1 MFRLLRFF
9 SIASLLAF
17 IVVTLVLGLW
27 YRNLAVN
34 DLIEQEESK
43 NVALT
48 KAFANSLW
56 SEVAP
61 YLAAT
66 AEFDADRLLR
76 DPQINALRKSI
87 LAQMQGLSVVKV
99 KIYDLN
105 GRAVFSTQL
114 DQIGEDKSSNAGYQA
129 GRAGGVASELTHRDT
144 FSAFESEIED
154 RDVLSSYIPFR
165 DNRQTGEIMGVFE
178 VYSDVT
184 PLLAKVKNT
193 QRQVM
198 VGVALILAALY
209 LGLFFIVRHAD
220 RIIVRQVEERKQ
232 VYQELTQQQRALAML
247 QERER
252 LARELHDSLGQIL
265 GFMNVQTQAARQLL
279 AKGKNQ
285 DADQLLL
292 RLHDVA
298 KTAQTDVRE
307 QIMNLRSG
315 SALDT
320 DFRTMLHDYMEQFSN
335 FSNIKVDLVGMEQ
348 IDAIEM
354 SPQVEIQLLRIIQE
368 ALTNVRKHA
377 QAQRI
382 TISLAVQSAQ
392 IHVVV
397 EDDGRGFDLAN
408 TAGAENGYHIGLNVM
423 RERAEEVGG
432 HFAIKSQ
439 PGRGAKVTVDLPIQP
454 ALAALFI

>member
-9 SIASLLAF
+9 SIASLFAF
-17 IVVTLVLGLW
+17 IIVTIVLGLW

-34 DLIEQEESK
+34 DLIEQEQGK

-61 YLAAT
+61 YLEAT

-76 DPQINALRKSI
+76 DPRITELRASI
-87 LAQMQGLSVVKV
+87 FAQMQGLSIVKV
-99 KIYDLN
+99 KIYDLD

-114 DQIGEDKSSNAGYQA
+114 DQIGEDKSDNAGFQA

-144 FSAFESEIED
+144 FSAFEGEIED

-165 DNRQTGEIMGVFE
+165 NDHQTGDIMGVFE

-184 PLLAKVKNT
+184 PLLTKINNT

-198 VGVALILAALY
+198 GGVALILATLY

-220 RIIVRQVEERKQ
+220 HIIVRQVEERKQ

-252 LARELHDSLGQIL
+252 LARELHDNLGQIL
-265 GFMNVQTQAARQLL
+265 GFINVQTQAAIQLL
-279 AKGKNQ
+279 NRGKNLE
-285 DADQLLL
+285 ADQLLQ

-307 QIMNLRSG
+307 QILNLRSG

-320 DFRTMLHDYMEQFSN
+320 DFRAALQEYLAQFSN
-335 FSNIKVDLVGMEQ
+335 FSNIKVNLVGLEQ
-348 IDAIEM
+348 LDAIGVNH
-354 SPQVEIQLLRIIQE
+354 QVEIQLLRIIQE

-382 TISLAVQSAQ
+382 TLSLAVQSEQ

-397 EDDGRGFDLAN
+397 EDDGCGFDLA
-408 TAGAENGYHIGLNVM
+408 TAAGAENGYHIGLNVM

-432 HFAIKSQ
+432 QFAINSQ
-439 PGRGAKVTVDLPIQP
+439 PGRGAKVIIDLPIQP
-454 ALAALFI
+454 ALAMLFV